1 MAVNELISIIER
13 QIEQPLWGNWYI
25 KERIGGGAFSA
36 VYRVEA
42 KRLNRTDVS
51 ALKIEPIT
59 ASNTLFTDEQRKRS
73 YIEERKKYIDAESS
87 IMYNLKG
94 CPNIVAYEEEDL
106 KELYI
111 DGKFEGYYF
120 LIRMEMLTCLSDV
133 IRSGKMDF
141 SEKKIIELA
150 KQIGRGI
157 KAAHDIKVIHRDIKL
172 DNFFISDD
180 GIYKLGDFNV
190 AKQSDRAN
198 TFAGT
203 FGYLAPEIY
212 RAKAGAVSGYT
223 RQADIYSFGI
233 CLYQLMNDL
242 CFPLEKHM
250 SQEEAF
256 DRRMRGERLVKPANA
271 SPGFSRIILKACAY
285 DTKERYHT
293 MNEMLIDIEN
303 YEAWTNRQNFDN
315 FANNKA
321 KNQPKIIENR
331 AANKKNVR
339 MPSLYDDINQKKRN
353 NNYYNLSKN
362 NINSNNINKNNYNKS
377 NNSKKKN
384 KKRKSAAN
392 YQMTIKKANIPASVP
407 INSDTKR
414 RTAIIVLLLCLLFI
428 VLIAMICLVAFL

>member
-1 MAVNELISIIER
+1 MAVNELISIIEG

-42 KRLNRTDVS
+42 RRMNRIDVS

-59 ASNTLFTDEQRKRS
+59 ASNTLFADEQRKRS

-106 KELYI
+106 KEFYI

-120 LIRMEMLTCLSDV
+120 LIRMELLTCLSDV

-141 SEKKIIELA
+141 SERHIIELA

-212 RAKAGAVSGYT
+212 RAKAGTISGYT

-250 SQEEAF
+250 PQEEAF
-256 DRRMRGERLVKPANA
+256 DRRMRGERLVKPEHA
-271 SPGFSRIILKACAY
+271 SSGFTRIILKACAY

-293 MNEMLIDIEN
+293 MSEMLADIEN
-303 YEAWTNRQNFDN
+303 YEAWTNRQSLDKFRSERQKIQRKPAETYGSGSNFIKNSEPDNKNSYNRSSLRSDRNNSRNNTDNSVDSKRKNNKNQNFDPAPKYN
-315 FANNKA
+315 VIVRKNA
-321 KNQPKIIENR
+321 KTP
-331 AANKKNVR
+331 V
-339 MPSLYDDINQKKRN
+339 L
-353 NNYYNLSKN
+353 
-362 NINSNNINKNNYNKS
+362 
-377 NNSKKKN
+377 
-384 KKRKSAAN
+384 
-392 YQMTIKKANIPASVP
+392 
-407 INSDTKR
+407 INSDAKR

-428 VLIAMICLVAFL
+428 VLIAMICLIAFL

>member
-1 MAVNELISIIER
+1 MAVNELISIIEK

-42 KRLNRTDVS
+42 KRMNRTDVS

-59 ASNTLFTDEQRKRS
+59 ASNTLFTDEKRKRS
-73 YIEERKKYIDAESS
+73 FIEERKKYIDAESS

-106 KELYI
+106 KEFYI

-120 LIRMEMLTCLSDV
+120 LIRMELLTCLSDV

-141 SEKKIIELA
+141 SEKHILELA

-180 GIYKLGDFNV
+180 GTYKLGDFNV

-212 RAKAGAVSGYT
+212 RAKAGAASGYT

-250 SQEEAF
+250 TQEEAF
-256 DRRMRGERLVKPANA
+256 DRRMRGERLVKPVHA

-285 DTKERYHT
+285 DTRERYHT
-293 MNEMLIDIEN
+293 MNEMLVDIEN
-303 YEAWTNRQNFDN
+303 YEIWSNRQNINN
-315 FANNKA
+315 FAKEKTKNQQKTAANQIISKPNDKISGRGGRIQNKA
-321 KNQPKIIENR
+321 
-331 AANKKNVR
+331 
-339 MPSLYDDINQKKRN
+339 N
-353 NNYYNLSKN
+353 NNNRMR
-362 NINSNNINKNNYNKS
+362 NSAAFYPPDTK
-377 NNSKKKN
+377 
-384 KKRKSAAN
+384 KSA
-392 YQMTIKKANIPASVP
+392 IPANP
-407 INSDTKR
+407 DAKR

-428 VLIAMICLVAFL
+428 VLISMICIIAFL

>member
-1 MAVNELISIIER
+1 MAVNELISIIEG

-42 KRLNRTDVS
+42 KRMNRTDVS

-59 ASNTLFTDEQRKRS
+59 ASNMLFTDERRKRS

-87 IMYNLKG
+87 IMYKLKG

-106 KELYI
+106 KEFYI

-133 IRSGKMDF
+133 IRSGKMNF
-141 SEKKIIELA
+141 SEKNIIELA

-190 AKQSDRAN
+190 AKQSDIAN

-212 RAKAGAVSGYT
+212 RAKAGTVSGYT

-250 SQEEAF
+250 SPEEAF
-256 DRRMRGERLVKPANA
+256 DRRMRAERLDNPEHA
-271 SPGFSRIILKACAY
+271 SAGFARIILKACAY
-285 DTKERYHT
+285 DPKERYHT
-293 MNEMLIDIEN
+293 MNEMLSEIER
-303 YEAWTNRQNFDN
+303 YEAWLNRQKQQKHESNYDRRRRPPEKKDN
-315 FANNKA
+315 GND
-321 KNQPKIIENR
+321 
-331 AANKKNVR
+331 NKK
-339 MPSLYDDINQKKRN
+339 QKTSDPPDKRKRN
-353 NNYYNLSKN
+353 DY
-362 NINSNNINKNNYNKS
+362 
-377 NNSKKKN
+377 
-384 KKRKSAAN
+384 
-392 YQMTIKKANIPASVP
+392 VP
-407 INSDTKR
+407 IVPPAPTNPDFKR

-428 VLIAMICLVAFL
+428 VLTAMICLIAFLY

>member
-1 MAVNELISIIER
+1 MAVNELMSIIEG

-42 KRLNRTDVS
+42 RRMNRIDVS

-106 KELYI
+106 KEFYI

-120 LIRMEMLTCLSDV
+120 LIRMELLTCLSDV

-141 SEKKIIELA
+141 SEKHILELA

-212 RAKAGAVSGYT
+212 RAKAGTVSGYT

-256 DRRMRGERLVKPANA
+256 DRRMRGERLVKPEHA
-271 SPGFSRIILKACAY
+271 SSGFTRIILKACAY

-293 MNEMLIDIEN
+293 MNELLADIEN
-303 YEAWTNRQNFDN
+303 YEAWTNRQSLDNLRGQRQKIQRKPAEIYSSGGNFIKNSQPDN
-315 FANNKA
+315 KSSLRSDRNNSRNNVNNSTDSKRKNNKKQDSNSA
-321 KNQPKIIENR
+321 PK
-331 AANKKNVR
+331 
-339 MPSLYDDINQKKRN
+339 YDVIV
-353 NNYYNLSKN
+353 
-362 NINSNNINKNNYNKS
+362 
-377 NNSKKKN
+377 
-384 KKRKSAAN
+384 RKSVE
-392 YQMTIKKANIPASVP
+392 TPVP
-407 INSDTKR
+407 INSDAKLR
-414 RTAIIVLLLCLLFI
+414 IAIIVLLLCLLLFI
-428 VLIAMICLVAFL
+428 VLIAMICLIAL